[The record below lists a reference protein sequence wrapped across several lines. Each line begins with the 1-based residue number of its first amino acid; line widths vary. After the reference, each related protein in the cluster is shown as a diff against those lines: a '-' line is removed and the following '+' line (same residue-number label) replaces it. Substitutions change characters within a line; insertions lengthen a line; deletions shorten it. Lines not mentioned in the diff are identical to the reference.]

1 MGTCRRRR
9 RSLTGAVGLTR
20 CTGECVSSSGRGGW
34 LAGGRRGRGTPD
46 TGRWTLDAGRWM
58 LDAGHGALE
67 CAAHG
72 EQGARCCVGRCAS
85 RVRVGHSVD
94 R

>member
-46 TGRWTLDAGRWM
+46 TGRWTLDAGCWM
-58 LDAGHGALE
+58 LDTEHWSARRTANKVRDVAWADARAGCGLDT
-67 CAAHG
+67 
-72 EQGARCCVGRCAS
+72 Q
-85 RVRVGHSVD
+85 
-94 R
+94 